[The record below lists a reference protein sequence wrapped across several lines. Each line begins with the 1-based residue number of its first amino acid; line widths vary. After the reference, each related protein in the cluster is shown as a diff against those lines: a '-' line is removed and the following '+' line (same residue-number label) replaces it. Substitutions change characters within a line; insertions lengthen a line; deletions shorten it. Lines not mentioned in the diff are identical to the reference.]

1 MKYLTPYRQNETS
14 LSPVRGEGW
23 CIGMF
28 TFIWKRTDNLDR
40 LVEKL
45 NNFEAVNII
54 REPEKLVVK

>member
-1 MKYLTPYRQNETS
+1 
-14 LSPVRGEGW
+14 
-23 CIGMF
+23 MF

-54 REPEKLVVK
+54 REPQKLVVK